1 MPAAKHEADSTGKE
15 GHRMTKRDTGPPALS
30 GELGQNLRERQQME
44 RISSCQDER
53 TGTPSGTRLRGVT
66 GNGHFLD
73 FSGLVGYI
81 CAICN
86 LQRARWTTRPLR
98 LRALVRAPS
107 SIQGAARLT
116 LLETFGP
123 DASDSAFKLPVE
135 QLWPRS

>member
-30 GELGQNLRERQQME
+30 GELDQNLRGRQRME

-53 TGTPSGTRLRGVT
+53 TGAPSGSRSRGVT

-81 CAICN
+81 CAIWN
-86 LQRARWTTRPLR
+86 LRHERRRTRPLR
-98 LRALVRAPS
+98 PRTSVRAPS
-107 SIQGAARLT
+107 SIQGPARLT
-116 LLETFGP
+116 LLEAFGP
-123 DASDSAFKLPVE
+123 DASNSAFKLPVE